1 MGSLFSS
8 QQSSLLLHGVKGLHA
23 SIFEALLEGER
34 VGSPAT
40 REVASSGIFKCPIP
54 FTLSAGE
61 NSELCARDD
70 RKGVTYRTAYD
81 RLSHV
86 AVREQVV
93 WA

>member
-1 MGSLFSS
+1 VGSLFSS

-81 RLSHV
+81 PLSHV